1 MRWKE
6 NLSDKDDWL
15 SPQEA
20 KTGHEARPTGTITC
34 LGLNPAGELS
44 GAEASI
50 INSVSIPRVRLEGH
64 DPQSVAA
71 ALGDAMEQAG
81 IPTNG
86 VTLGLGGE
94 DSILRYNHV
103 PPQASAKLPL
113 IMKYEVESVSERMGE
128 AVASDF
134 KQLPAIRDDGERTVL
149 LGLAREEALTETL
162 EALEISICPRNVR
175 DPRDLDTLGLAWD
188 S

>member
-1 MRWKE
+1 MAITR
-6 NLSDKDDWL
+6 SV
-15 SPQEA
+15 
-20 KTGHEARPTGTITC
+20 TGVD
-34 LGLNPAGELS
+34 LGRDAIKAVQVELS

-50 INSVSIPRVRLEGH
+50 LNSVSIPRVRLEGQ

-71 ALGDAMEQAG
+71 ALGEAMEQAG

-134 KQLPAIRDDGERTVL
+134 KQLPAIRDEGERTVL
-149 LGLAREEALTETL
+149 LGMAREEGLSETL
-162 EALEISICPRNVR
+162 EALE
-175 DPRDLDTLGLAWD
+175 
-188 S
+188 